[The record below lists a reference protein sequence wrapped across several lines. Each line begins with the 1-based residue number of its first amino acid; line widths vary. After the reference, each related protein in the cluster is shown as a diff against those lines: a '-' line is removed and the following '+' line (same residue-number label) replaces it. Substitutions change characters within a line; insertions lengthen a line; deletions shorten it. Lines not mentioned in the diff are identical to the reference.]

1 MTAIRFSFPAAPGAI
16 RTLNPGSHPGRSLCW
31 QPICFKFRGRFI
43 PMSKNN
49 NVNPN
54 HYKVAGRERPGE
66 DIVPRRHKR
75 RLTQNREAVQGKGK
89 GGKKR

>member
-1 MTAIRFSFPAAPGAI
+1 
-16 RTLNPGSHPGRSLCW
+16 
-31 QPICFKFRGRFI
+31 
-43 PMSKNN
+43 MSKNN

-89 GGKKR
+89 SGKKR